1 MDSPFIIAGRLQ
13 RDYILPLQ
21 GRPLLDAPGGSPLY
35 AAIGMEVW
43 KKGTGLLARVGED
56 YPHEWLRTFEKHG
69 LDTRGIRILTETLD
83 LRNFEAWLG
92 PQTVQRNNPVA
103 HFSRLHLSFPKS
115 LLGYQPPIDTDD
127 DRKTARPVAPR
138 PADIPPEYLKAR
150 GFHCCP
156 LDYLSTSRL
165 LSAFREAG
173 VTFLT
178 LDPSAGYMVGSALE
192 DLRGLIHGLT
202 AFLPSEEELRA
213 LFWGRTDD
221 LWKMAEEL
229 GSYGCELIV
238 IMCGPRGQLL
248 YDSVSKKRWEIPAYP
263 ARLADPSGAGASFS
277 GGFLAGYQ
285 NTYDPLRAVLHGSV
299 SASLT
304 VEGNGAFHA
313 LDALPGLAQ
322 ARLDSLTGMVRQI

>member
-1 MDSPFIIAGRLQ
+1 MDIPFAIAGRLN

-21 GRPLLDAPGGSPLY
+21 GRPLLDAPGGSLLY
-35 AAIGMEVW
+35 TAVGMRVWETGIGM
-43 KKGTGLLARVGED
+43 LARVGED
-56 YPHEWLRTFEKHG
+56 YPHEWLRVFEKHG
-69 LDTRGIRILTETLD
+69 LDTRGIKTLTELLD
-83 LRNFEAWLG
+83 LRNFEAWLD
-92 PQTVQRNNPVA
+92 PQSVQRNNPMA
-103 HFSRLHLSFPKS
+103 HFGRLGLSFPKS
-115 LLGYQPPIDTDD
+115 LLGYKPPSETDD

-138 PADIPPEYLKAR
+138 PAEIPQAYLKAC

-165 LSAFREAG
+165 LSSFREAG

-178 LDPSAGYMVGSALE
+178 LDPSTGYMTSTALE
-192 DLRGLIHGLT
+192 EVRALIHGLT

-238 IMCGPRGQLL
+238 IKRGSRGQFL
-248 YDSVSKKRWEIPAYP
+248 YDSAAKKRWEIPAYP
-263 ARLADPSGAGASFS
+263 ARLADPSGAGSSFS

-285 NTYDPLRAVLHGSV
+285 KTYEPLRAVLHGSV

-313 LDALPGLAQ
+313 LEALPGLAQ
-322 ARLDSLTGMVRQI
+322 ARIESLAGMVRQV